1 MNPEGI
7 ALTNVKKKVA
17 EFKAGI
23 DALYQASLALVNSS
37 WDLTKL
43 AIAIRD
49 AGNLINQ
56 DLAKFPD
63 DGRSVVRVVMRPSFT
78 TVEASIAALTKK
90 FATNT
95 FPVALGAMRI
105 YLEPGNR
112 VATDNEKL
120 DPSIDLTLAIPDSKM
135 LPENLVGIT
144 HLPKEIAYLLF
155 ADKFWH
161 GQEWAMLTT
170 AERQLIDLILCPQR
184 TPLAGAA

>member
-7 ALTNVKKKVA
+7 ALNNVKKRVG
-17 EFKAGI
+17 EYKAGI
-23 DALYQASLALVNSS
+23 DTMYQSSLALANSG
-37 WDLTKL
+37 WDLTEL

-63 DGRSVVRVVMRPSFT
+63 DGGSVVRVVMRPSFT
-78 TVEASIAALTKK
+78 TLEAAIAELTKK

-95 FPVALGAMRI
+95 FPVVLGAMRI
-105 YLEPGNR
+105 YLELGNK
-112 VATDNEKL
+112 VSIDEEKL
-120 DPSIDLTLAIPDSKM
+120 HPSVDLTLAIPDPKM

-161 GQEWAMLTT
+161 GQEWAMLTS